1 MQETSTIWSASVPK
15 LEKDLLIDMSN
26 RLARLEVVL
35 AQFMGEQQ
43 QSEWMTSTE
52 FCKLVNTTPDG
63 LRNAVRK
70 GRIHGDAIKN
80 IGSVKR
86 AKLVYHRVQ
95 AADQY
100 LNRLPAPNYRE
111 G

>member
-1 MQETSTIWSASVPK
+1 MET
-15 LEKDLLIDMSN
+15 DLLIDISN
-26 RLARLEVVL
+26 RLARLEHTL
-35 AQFMGEQQ
+35 EQFIGEKQE
-43 QSEWMTSTE
+43 SEWLSPPE
-52 FCKLVNTTPDG
+52 FCKLVNTTSDG

-86 AKLVYHRVQ
+86 ARLVYHRVK
-95 AADQY
+95 AVDQY
-100 LNRLPAPNYRE
+100 LNRLPPPNFRA